1 MLLDSQTQLDL
12 PEMDKDNQNSAS
24 SKSREKDAKICR
36 QIGTLTGTLAHLQL
50 VPAATSEN

>member
-1 MLLDSQTQLDL
+1 
-12 PEMDKDNQNSAS
+12 MDKDNQNSAS